1 MQIAIDPYNLASM
14 MLVVVISG
22 CATFHYSSPCFAVGI
37 ANTKSND
44 SDIGKS
50 NSNNNEMKRKKC
62 GNGMEI
68 TFYKMKKQRVKE

>member
-1 MQIAIDPYNLASM
+1 MQIAIAPYNLASM

-22 CATFHYSSPCFAVGI
+22 CATFHYSLPCFAVGI

-44 SDIGKS
+44 SDIS
-50 NSNNNEMKRKKC
+50 NSNSNETKRKKC
-62 GNGMEI
+62 GNGMGI